1 MNIRKKITI
10 ASILM
15 ILIPVVV
22 SVLLCFGI
30 VFYRGNST
38 LTRLKTL
45 YDDENGLLNIQSILF
60 HYKDDILN
68 YIPTETTFSSEELRE
83 AAEEQM
89 EEDDDE
95 EDMDEEDM
103 REAEAIKQAANI
115 DRAFGGLIRQ
125 LSSIGYYY
133 QITCNEIPVISDL
146 PDNCKSELIAL
157 AGNEYNTIAN
167 FAVAN
172 TEHSAVKRTYADET
186 KRIEILTYCDDYIK
200 KDGQLSQVLQDIL
213 SILAIFVLIL
223 LISIVVSIFFL
234 TRWLSSGIKDSLD
247 QLSEG
252 VKQIGDGNLE
262 YRIHSAKKDEIGK
275 ACDEFDE
282 MADYLEQSVSERTHY
297 EEMRRQML
305 AGISHDLRTPLT
317 SIKAYVSGLKDGL
330 ANTDEKKQR
339 YYDALLT
346 RTGDLE
352 ALIDNLS
359 IFSQFDRGTY
369 HFVMEPIEMKEFL
382 TDFLKEN
389 EMDFQRNQ
397 LETHIISW
405 PKSPVFIEGDRR
417 QLRRVLGN
425 LTDNSIKY
433 REKNHTCLTISL
445 KPLGETLQLSI
456 ADDGPGV
463 SPEER
468 ERIFDNFY
476 RGDQARQN
484 PGNGSGL
491 GLSIVRE
498 ILHGH
503 GSSVQAEE
511 GPDHC
516 GLQITITFPLKGEP
530 HHEKDS
536 DY

>member
-15 ILIPVVV
+15 ILIPVIV
-22 SVLLCFGI
+22 SALLCFGI
-30 VFYRGNST
+30 VFYRGDST

-60 HYKDDILN
+60 HYKDDILH
-68 YIPTETTFSSEELRE
+68 YTPSDTVFSSEELRE
-83 AAEEQM
+83 AAEEAT
-89 EEDDDE
+89 EEDDD
-95 EDMDEEDM
+95 EDMDEEDL
-103 REAEAIKQAANI
+103 REAEAIQQVANI

-125 LSSIGYYY
+125 LTSLGYYY
-133 QITCNEIPVISDL
+133 QITCNDIPVISNL
-146 PDNCKSELIAL
+146 PDHCKAELVTL
-157 AGNEYNTIAN
+157 AGKEYNTINN

-172 TEHSAVKRTYADET
+172 NEHSAVKRTYSNEE
-186 KRIEILTYCDDYIK
+186 KRIEILTYCDTYIK
-200 KDGQLSQVLQDIL
+200 KNGQLSQAVQDIL

-223 LISIVVSIFFL
+223 LIAIVCSIFFL

-252 VKQIGDGNLE
+252 VKQIGEGNLD
-262 YRIHSAKKDEIGK
+262 YRIHNSKKDEIGK

-282 MADYLEQSVSERTHY
+282 MADYLEQSVDERTRY
-297 EEMRRQML
+297 EKMRRQML

-382 TDFLKEN
+382 TDFLQEN
-389 EMDFQRNQ
+389 EVDFQQNHI
-397 LETHIISW
+397 ETRILSW
-405 PKSPVFIEGDRR
+405 PESSVFIEGDRR

-433 REKNHTCLTISL
+433 REKNHTCLDISL
-445 KPLGETLQLSI
+445 HAYGDTLQLIIS
-456 ADDGPGV
+456 DDGPGV
-463 SPEER
+463 LPEER
-468 ERIFDNFY
+468 ERIFDSFY

-503 GSSVQAEE
+503 GASIRAED

-516 GLQITITFPLKGEP
+516 GLQLTITFPLKGGSNY
-530 HHEKDS
+530 EKNS